1 MSAKGNPK
9 FSCPSILSHSN
20 SESLGA
26 CSKTDSREKLFVSSL
41 KTVNVSVNTEIP
53 MDLSYDLRKGV
64 RDYFHFYEQMDY
76 DDDTSSTMSV
86 DDLTYSTLIN
96 DEVVDNGER
105 HAGLKPC
112 DTGLETCDELKPTRH
127 GNELLNNSIQSAIE
141 RGDSG
146 IDNLTCLS
154 GDDTKLGTDHT
165 KADVYESSND
175 MSESKSINENQ
186 SESDMDLI
194 EDISSDDEIYSD
206 TDDGEYFST
215 EESLEETLEIE
226 LLSTSSPC
234 TVVSFQNKHSLTD
247 LDPSTALRSSEV
259 PDPWDRW
266 EDVDLVSF
274 CVFDEMPMEIY
285 DQNAV
290 HSGPVGFVSSS
301 VDIVDYVEDI
311 LRRHPLLEHLLFAKS
326 PDCDDAVSFCS
337 ILTDK
342 LQYCQS
348 DTSDSVRYFSNVS
361 FKAMNAKQRFFD
373 AAFNNEPCN
382 GSTCINSYNA
392 NSAPKYQLFDV
403 INSNIQNKNV
413 LNNAEA
419 TAVSNIPSKVS
430 SKMFSPTIF
439 LQYEKDEYESYDND
453 NSYRKVPATN
463 TYGITTNSGKGNV
476 EDVIVKYLI
485 NRKDD
490 VIPCSETIVIMTVF
504 CGHILYMIWKSYV
517 NLCAGES
524 EKVVLGN
531 IIMKYYFPEVVNLLK
546 ECVECYMTIVISC
559 VMRAQKLKN
568 LISILWLKGHR
579 NVNGRSW
586 FRNSDHARS
595 MIRLTM

>member
-1 MSAKGNPK
+1 MSAKSNPK
-9 FSCPSILSHSN
+9 FSCPSTLSHSN
-20 SESLGA
+20 SKSLGA
-26 CSKTDSREKLFVSSL
+26 CSKTDSREKLFDSFL
-41 KTVNVSVNTEIP
+41 NTVNVSVNTEIP
-53 MDLSYDLRKGV
+53 MDLSYGPRKRI

-86 DDLTYSTLIN
+86 DDLTYSTLFN
-96 DEVVDNGER
+96 NEVVDNGER
-105 HAGLKPC
+105 HAGLKPG
-112 DTGLETCDELKPTRH
+112 DTGLETCDELKLTRH
-127 GNELLNNSIQSAIE
+127 GNELLSNSIQSAIDW
-141 RGDSG
+141 GDSG
-146 IDNLTCLS
+146 IDNIAYLS
-154 GDDTKLGTDHT
+154 GDDTGGKGHT
-165 KADVYESSND
+165 QVYESRKNMLD
-175 MSESKSINENQ
+175 CKSISENQ

-194 EDISSDDEIYSD
+194 EDISSNDEIYSD

-215 EESLEETLEIE
+215 EESLEEILDFG
-226 LLSTSSPC
+226 SFTSSPC

-247 LDPSTALRSSEV
+247 LDPGTALRSSEV

-266 EDVDLVSF
+266 EDVDLVSL

-285 DQNAV
+285 DQNTV
-290 HSGPVGFVSSS
+290 HSSPVDFVSSS

-311 LRRHPLLEHLLFAKS
+311 LRRHSLLEYLLFARS

-337 ILTDK
+337 ILTDN
-342 LQYCQS
+342 LQSCQS

-392 NSAPKYQLFDV
+392 NSAPKHQLFDV

-419 TAVSNIPSKVS
+419 TVVSNIPSKVS
-430 SKMFSPTIF
+430 RKMFSPTIF
-439 LQYEKDEYESYDND
+439 LQNEKDEYESYDND
-453 NSYRKVPATN
+453 NSYRKVLARKI
-463 TYGITTNSGKGNV
+463 YGRNNISGKGNV

-485 NRKDD
+485 IRKDE
-490 VIPCSETIVIMTVF
+490 VIPCSGTIVIMTVF
-504 CGHILYMIWKSYV
+504 YGHILYMIWKSYV

-531 IIMKYYFPEVVNLLK
+531 LIMKYYFPEVVNLLK
-546 ECVECYMTIVISC
+546 ECVECDMTIAISC
-559 VMRAQKLKN
+559 VMMVQ
-568 LISILWLKGHR
+568 IS
-579 NVNGRSW
+579 S
-586 FRNSDHARS
+586 
-595 MIRLTM
+595 

>member
-9 FSCPSILSHSN
+9 FSCPSVLSHSN
-20 SESLGA
+20 SKSLGA
-26 CSKTDSREKLFVSSL
+26 CSKTDSREKLFDSSL

-53 MDLSYDLRKGV
+53 MDLSYDLRKRV

-86 DDLTYSTLIN
+86 DDVTYSTLFN

-127 GNELLNNSIQSAIE
+127 GNEILDNSIQSAVTKE
-141 RGDSG
+141 NSG
-146 IDNLTCLS
+146 IDNIAYLS
-154 GDDTKLGTDHT
+154 GDDTGGTGHT
-165 KADVYESSND
+165 QVYESRENMLD
-175 MSESKSINENQ
+175 SKSISENQ

-215 EESLEETLEIE
+215 EESLEEILDFG
-226 LLSTSSPC
+226 SFTSSPC
-234 TVVSFQNKHSLTD
+234 TVVSFQDKHSLTD
-247 LDPSTALRSSEV
+247 LDPGTALRSSEV

-290 HSGPVGFVSSS
+290 HSNPIGFVSSS
-301 VDIVDYVEDI
+301 VDIADYVEDI
-311 LRRHPLLEHLLFAKS
+311 LRRHSLLEHLLFAKS

-348 DTSDSVRYFSNVS
+348 DTPDSVRYFSNDS

-382 GSTCINSYNA
+382 GSTYINSCNA
-392 NSAPKYQLFDV
+392 NSAPKHQLFDV
-403 INSNIQNKNV
+403 INIQNKNV

-419 TAVSNIPSKVS
+419 TAVSNILSKVS
-430 SKMFSPTIF
+430 RKMFSPTIF
-439 LQYEKDEYESYDND
+439 LQYEKDKYESYD
-453 NSYRKVPATN
+453 NSYRKVPAPN
-463 TYGITTNSGKGNV
+463 TYSITTISGKGNV
-476 EDVIVKYLI
+476 EYVIVKYLI
-485 NRKDD
+485 IRKDD

-517 NLCAGES
+517 NLYAGES

-531 IIMKYYFPEVVNLLK
+531 LIMKYYLPEVVNLLK
-546 ECVECYMTIVISC
+546 ECVECYMTIVIYC
-559 VMRAQKLKN
+559 VMMVKR
-568 LISILWLKGHR
+568 
-579 NVNGRSW
+579 
-586 FRNSDHARS
+586 
-595 MIRLTM
+595 T